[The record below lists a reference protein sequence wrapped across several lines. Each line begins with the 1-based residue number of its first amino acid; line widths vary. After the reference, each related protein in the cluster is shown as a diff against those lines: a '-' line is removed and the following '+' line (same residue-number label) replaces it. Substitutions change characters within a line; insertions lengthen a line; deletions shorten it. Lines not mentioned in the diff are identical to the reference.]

1 MKQNN
6 KTVLLFDLDGT
17 LLDSAPDLAKAVNHM
32 LVTLNLKEFSQEV
45 IRGWVGN
52 GARTLVER
60 ALKHS
65 IKHNVLNKTFSEAE
79 ISSALATFLKYYE
92 RNLCSESL
100 LYKGVKETL
109 IALKGKGYRL
119 AIITNKPAEFITPI
133 IAGYDLTGLFEL
145 LVGGNSLTE
154 RKPHPL
160 PLLHACKVL
169 DVTVDQ
175 CIMIGDSKNDI
186 IAARAANMQSIGLT
200 YGYNYGEDIS
210 VFKPDWCLDTFPEL
224 LPLLHKVFC

>member
-1 MKQNN
+1 M
-6 KTVLLFDLDGT
+6 
-17 LLDSAPDLAKAVNHM
+17 
-32 LVTLNLKEFSQEV
+32 
-45 IRGWVGN
+45 
-52 GARTLVER
+52 
-60 ALKHS
+60 
-65 IKHNVLNKTFSEAE
+65 
-79 ISSALATFLKYYE
+79 
-92 RNLCSESL
+92 
-100 LYKGVKETL
+100 
-109 IALKGKGYRL
+109 
-119 AIITNKPAEFITPI
+119 
-133 IAGYDLTGLFEL
+133 
-145 LVGGNSLTE
+145 GGNSLTE